1 MLLACLAWGALAA
14 PVQEPARPPDPA
26 AVSAERLGQTLAE
39 LCAQPR
45 FAGSAEA
52 RRAADYAAGVFA
64 AAGLRVD
71 RPRYDC
77 LIPRQTA
84 QKLEVS
90 GADGRW
96 TEVNLWELPLA
107 EDAFTRQ
114 LQVPP
119 MLGLCAP
126 GAAEGAVFYAGYGTQ
141 PEFDKLRADHGAA
154 VEGAIALCR
163 YGSLFRGLKLAH
175 AEAAGFG
182 GVLLYA
188 DELDD
193 GAAQG
198 AVMPA
203 GPWRPRDGIQ
213 RGSVFN
219 GKGDPLTP
227 GWPALPQAPRLARA
241 EAPGAVGIP
250 GLPIS
255 MGNAA
260 ILLAGADR
268 KLGPLPARAR
278 LSVAQDETL
287 RPVENVIGWIEGAAR
302 PDEWVIVGAHRD
314 SWGPGAVDNGSG
326 SAVLLEMARVLG
338 EAAARG
344 WRPQRTLVLATWD
357 AEEWG
362 LIGSTE
368 WVEQHA
374 RLLRERAV
382 AYVNMDVVASGP
394 NFGASCTPGLVATL
408 RAACAAEGLEAPANL
423 GVPGGGSDHVPFLEL
438 AGVEVMSFGYSGGS
452 GTYHSLHDTP
462 WVVNSF
468 LDPGFTLHARAARMG
483 VRLATLLA
491 DDGAPVDGLRGWL
504 RQAVRAA
511 EELPVQTDAERLA
524 RLELI
529 NAALKAALAAEEGG
543 APAADPA
550 WRFGRLF
557 LAPLEAGAAVAPS
570 LLWRSAG
577 YGSEWFLDREDGWM
591 RSRAALLELAQSL
604 RGS

>member
-1 MLLACLAWGALAA
+1 MLASILVAA
-14 PVQEPARPPDPA
+14 SVASLQAAASPPDPT
-26 AVSAERLGQTLAE
+26 AVSAERLGVTLAE

-45 FAGSAEA
+45 FAGSEEA
-52 RRAADYAAGVFA
+52 RRAADYAASVFA

-84 QKLEVS
+84 QKLELL

-96 TEVNLWELPLA
+96 TELSLLELPLA
-107 EDAFTRQ
+107 EDSYTRQ

-126 GAAEGAVFYAGYGTQ
+126 GAAEGAVYYAGYGTVA
-141 PEFDKLRADHGAA
+141 EFESLRQEHGSALD
-154 VEGAIALCR
+154 GAIALCR
-163 YGSLFRGLKLAH
+163 YGMLFRGLKLAN
-175 AEAAGFG
+175 AEAVGFG
-182 GVLLYA
+182 GVLLYP

-193 GAAQG
+193 GG
-198 AVMPA
+198 ALGAMMPA

-219 GKGDPLTP
+219 GKGDALTP
-227 GWPALPQAPRLARA
+227 GWPALPDALRLTRA
-241 EAPGAVGIP
+241 EAPGAVRIP

-255 MGNAA
+255 MDNAA
-260 ILLAGADR
+260 RLMAGAER

-278 LSVAQDETL
+278 MAVAQDESL
-287 RPVENVIGWIEGAAR
+287 RPVENVIGWIEGASR

-326 SAVLLEMARVLG
+326 SAVLLEMARVIG

-394 NFGASCTPGLVATL
+394 NFGASCTPGLVETL
-408 RAACAAEGLEAPANL
+408 RAACAAEGVEAPANL

-438 AGVEVMSFGYSGGS
+438 AGVEVMGFGYSGGS

-468 LDPGFTLHARAARMG
+468 LDPGYALHARAARMG
-483 VRLATLLA
+483 LRLATLLA
-491 DDGAPVDGLRGWL
+491 DEAVAVSGLRGWL

-511 EELPVQTDAERLA
+511 EALPAATDAERIA
-524 RLELI
+524 RLELV
-529 NAALKAALAAEEGG
+529 NAALKAALAAEESET
-543 APAADPA
+543 PAADPA

-557 LAPLEAGAAVAPS
+557 LTPLEAGAAVRPS

-577 YGSEWFLDREDGWM
+577 YGSEWFLDREDGWL
-591 RSRAALLELAQSL
+591 RSRAALLDLAQTL

>member
-1 MLLACLAWGALAA
+1 MQEAA
-14 PVQEPARPPDPA
+14 AGPNPD
-26 AVSAERLGQTLAE
+26 AVSAERIGATLAE

-45 FAGSAEA
+45 FAGSEEA
-52 RRAADYAAGVFA
+52 RRAADFA
-64 AAGLRVD
+64 AEVLSGAGFRVD

-84 QKLEVS
+84 QKLELL
-90 GADGRW
+90 GADGSW
-96 TEVNLWELPLA
+96 IELDLLEIPLA
-107 EDAFTRQ
+107 EDPYTRQ

-126 GAAEGAVFYAGYGTQ
+126 GSAEGVIYYAGYGTRA
-141 PEFDKLRADHGAA
+141 EFESLRAEHGTALD
-154 VEGAIALCR
+154 GAIALCR
-163 YGSLFRGLKLAH
+163 FGMLFRGLKLAH
-175 AEAAGFG
+175 AEEAGFG
-182 GVLLYA
+182 GVLLYT

-198 AVMPA
+198 AMMPA

-227 GWPALPQAPRLARA
+227 GWPALPDARRLTRA
-241 EAPGAVGIP
+241 EAPGAVRIP

-255 MGNAA
+255 MDNAA
-260 ILLAGADR
+260 RLMAGAER
-268 KLGPLPARAR
+268 QLGPLPARAR
-278 LSVAQDETL
+278 MSVAQDESL
-287 RPVENVIGWIEGAAR
+287 RPVENVIGWIEGASR

-326 SAVLLEMARVLG
+326 SAVLLEMARVFG

-374 RLLRERAV
+374 HLLRERAV

-394 NFGASCTPGLVATL
+394 NFGATCTPGLVEAL

-438 AGVEVMSFGYSGGS
+438 AGVEVMGFGYSGGS

-462 WVVNSF
+462 WVVDSF
-468 LDPGFTLHARAARMG
+468 LDPGFAVHARAARMG

-491 DDGAPVDGLRGWL
+491 DEQAPVNGLRGWL

-511 EELPVQTDAERLA
+511 EALPAATDAERIA
-524 RLELI
+524 RLELV
-529 NAALKAALAAEEGG
+529 NAALKAALAAEENE

-557 LAPLEAGAAVAPS
+557 LTPTEAGDSVKPS
-570 LLWRSAG
+570 WLWRSAG
-577 YGSEWFLDREDGWM
+577 YGSEWFLDREDGWQ
-591 RSRAALLELAQSL
+591 RSRAALLELAQAL